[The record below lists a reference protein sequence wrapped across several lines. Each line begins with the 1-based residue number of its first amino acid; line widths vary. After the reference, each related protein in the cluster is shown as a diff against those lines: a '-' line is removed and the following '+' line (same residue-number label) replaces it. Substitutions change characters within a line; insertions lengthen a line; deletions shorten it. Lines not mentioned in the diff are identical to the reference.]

1 MKLRALTLAAVI
13 ASTSLFAGVAQAQ
26 TSILNASYDI
36 ARELFQQI
44 NPVFQEQWKEQKG
57 EEVEVK
63 QSHAGSSR
71 QAQSIM
77 QGLKADVVTFN
88 QVTDVQILHDRG
100 KLIPADW
107 QQKFPNNSSPYYST
121 MAYLVRKGN
130 PKNIQNWDD
139 LARPDVKLVFPN
151 PKTSGNGRY
160 TYLAAWLYANKAFNG
175 DEAKIKDLVGK
186 LLSNVVVFDTGGR
199 AATVSFVERGLGDVL
214 ITFESEV
221 NLIRKE
227 YGEDKYEVVVPKAS
241 ILAEF
246 PVAVVEKVAESRG
259 TTEVANAY
267 LDFLYQPKAQ
277 RILAENFYRVHDPK
291 VKEEFANQ
299 FPEVDLI
306 SVESVFGSWDEAM
319 NQHFNNGGVLDQL
332 LRNARK

>member
-107 QQKFPNNSSPYYST
+107 QQKLPNNSSPYYST

>member
-1 MKLRALTLAAVI
+1 MKLRAFTLAALV
-13 ASTSLFAGVAQAQ
+13 AGASLFGGVAQAEQ
-26 TSILNASYDI
+26 SILNASYDI

-44 NPVFQEQWKEQKG
+44 NPAFQEHWKEQHG
-57 EEVEVK
+57 ETVEVR

-100 KLIPADW
+100 KMISADW

-121 MAYLVRKGN
+121 MAFLVRSGN

-160 TYLAAWLYANKAFNG
+160 TYLASWLYAHKAFNG
-175 DEAKIKDLVGK
+175 DETKIKELVGK

-246 PVAVVEKVAESRG
+246 PVAVVEKVAEAKG
-259 TTEVANAY
+259 TTEIAKGY
-267 LDFLYQPKAQ
+267 LEFLYSPEAQ
-277 RILAENFYRVHDPK
+277 RILANNFYRVHDPK

-306 SVESVFGSWDEAM
+306 SVESVFGSWDAAM
-319 NQHFNNGGVLDQL
+319 SQHFNNGGVLDQL
-332 LRNARK
+332 LRSARK

>member
-107 QQKFPNNSSPYYST
+107 QQKLPNNSSPYYST

-299 FPEVDLI
+299 FPDVDLI

>member
-1 MKLRALTLAAVI
+1 MKLRAFTLAALV
-13 ASTSLFAGVAQAQ
+13 AGASLFGGVAQAEQ
-26 TSILNASYDI
+26 SILNASYDI

-44 NPVFQEQWKEQKG
+44 NPAFQEHWKEQHG
-57 EEVEVK
+57 ETVEVR

-100 KLIPADW
+100 KMISADW

-121 MAYLVRKGN
+121 MAFLVRSGN

-160 TYLAAWLYANKAFNG
+160 TYLASWLYAHKAFNG
-175 DEAKIKDLVGK
+175 DETKIKELVGK

-246 PVAVVEKVAESRG
+246 PVAVVEKVAESKG
-259 TTEVANAY
+259 TTEIAKGY
-267 LDFLYQPKAQ
+267 LEFLYSPEAQ
-277 RILAENFYRVHDPK
+277 RILANNFYRVHDPK

-306 SVESVFGSWDEAM
+306 SVESVFGSWDAAM
-319 NQHFNNGGVLDQL
+319 SQHFNNGGVLDQL
-332 LRNARK
+332 LRSARK